1 MKIGYVEIIKNR
13 ITKKNDFMAN
23 VVITDIYGREEYM
36 LFPKE
41 MSRLGNLFKQ
51 EDICIFKYT
60 KLDDNKYAIKDI
72 QNIKN
77 LKNLELS
84 LKIEEEFNKRDELID
99 IIKLHKGTNRIKIYK
114 VNNNKIKVTKMDDRY
129 NIEIDEEVI
138 TKLVDLLGEAN
149 VRVIV

>member
-1 MKIGYVEIIKNR
+1 M
-13 ITKKNDFMAN
+13 KKNDFMAN

-77 LKNLELS
+77 LENLKLK
-84 LKIEEEFNKRDELID
+84 LKIEESFNKRDELID
-99 IIKLHKGTNRIKIYK
+99 IIKTHKGNNRIKIYK
-114 VNNNKIKVTKMDDRY
+114 VKNGEINVTEMDSKY
-129 NIEIDEEVI
+129 NIEINEEVI
-138 TKLVDLLGEAN
+138 TKLVDLLGESN
-149 VRVIV
+149 VKVTV

>member
-1 MKIGYVEIIKNR
+1 MVLRIKKLLQENMLYKVLKLSNNMKIGYVEIVKNR

-77 LKNLELS
+77 LENLKLK
-84 LKIEEEFNKRDELID
+84 LKIELLMHKCY
-99 IIKLHKGTNRIKIYK
+99 LH
-114 VNNNKIKVTKMDDRY
+114 
-129 NIEIDEEVI
+129 
-138 TKLVDLLGEAN
+138 LF
-149 VRVIV
+149 